1 MDAED
6 DARAEEASTI
16 GARARKIRRRRG
28 LSLEVA
34 AGLAGI
40 GKQYLSMLELGHRG
54 FNRRGLL
61 EDLAAALGCSVADLT
76 GQPYLPADRSTA
88 DALAALPSIRLA
100 LNDFGPMDVPDVTLR
115 PLGALVKLAD
125 KANEQCGQAYYS
137 LAGRDLGNLLA
148 ESQASAFTVPSAERD
163 QAFTTAVTA
172 CFAAGVVSSR
182 AGNIDL
188 AATAARRGYD
198 LAKQHDNPGLLGF
211 ARWYWALELTSMG
224 ARTRADALLTEG
236 IDALTPAVQVAAS
249 GTLPAEIVGMMHLQQ
264 ARTAARQHR
273 ADDAHAHLDEAAH
286 MADRVGE
293 RNGMRQHFGPTNV
306 AAWHVSIGVEL
317 GEGSKAY
324 EDATAAP
331 IGIDA
336 LGSRERA
343 SSLHF
348 DFARVLA
355 QENGPRDGDSIRHL
369 DTADRIAPQR
379 MRSDPLARDLA
390 LMLDRRATRR
400 VWELD
405 SLLNRF
411 GIGRGPRSVDN

>member
-1 MDAED
+1 MDAD
-6 DARAEEASTI
+6 EASTI

-28 LSLEVA
+28 LSLDVV

-40 GKQYLSMLELGHRG
+40 GKQYLSMLELGQRG

-61 EDLAAALGCSVADLT
+61 EDLATALGCSVADLT
-76 GQPYLPADRSTA
+76 GQPYLPTDGSTA

-100 LNDFGPMDVPDVTLR
+100 LNDFGPMDVPDVTSR
-115 PLGALVKLAD
+115 PLEALAKLAD
-125 KANEQCGQAYYS
+125 KANEQCGQAHYS
-137 LAGRDLGNLLA
+137 LAGHDLGSLLA
-148 ESQASAFTVPSAERD
+148 ESQASAFTAPQAKRG
-163 QAFTTAVTA
+163 QAFTSAVTA

-188 AATAARRGYD
+188 ASAAARRGYD

-224 ARTRADALLTEG
+224 ARARAHAVLSEG
-236 IDALTPAVQVAAS
+236 IDELTPAVQVSAS
-249 GTLPAEIVGMMHLQQ
+249 DTLPAEIVGMMHLQQ
-264 ARTAARQHR
+264 ARTAARQRR

-286 MADRVGE
+286 VAGKVGE

-306 AAWHVSIGVEL
+306 AAWRVSIGVEL
-317 GEGSKAY
+317 SEGAKAY

-336 LGSRERA
+336 LGSRERS

-355 QENGPRDGDSIRHL
+355 QEGGPRDGDSIRHL

-379 MRSDPLARDLA
+379 IRSDPMARDLV
-390 LMLDRRATRR
+390 LTLDRRTKHR
-400 VWELD
+400 VWELN
-405 SLLNRF
+405 SLRNRF
-411 GIGRGPRSVDN
+411 GIGGKGPRSVDN

>member
-1 MDAED
+1 MDV
-6 DARAEEASTI
+6 EEATSI
-16 GARARKIRRRRG
+16 GARARMIRRLRG
-28 LSLEVA
+28 LSLDVA

-40 GKQYLSMLELGHRG
+40 GKQYLSMLELGQRG
-54 FNRRGLL
+54 FNRRGLV
-61 EDLAAALGCSVADLT
+61 EDLANALGCSVADLA
-76 GQPYLPADRSTA
+76 GQPYLPSDRRSTA
-88 DALAALPSIRLA
+88 AALAAALSSIRLA

-115 PLGALVKLAD
+115 PLEALASLTD
-125 KANEQCGQAYYS
+125 KANEQCGQAHYS
-137 LAGRDLGNLLA
+137 QAGHDLGSLLA
-148 ESQASAFTVPSAERD
+148 ESQASALTVPPTERD
-163 QAFTTAVTA
+163 KAFTSAVIA

-198 LAKQHDNPGLLGF
+198 LAMQHDNPGLLGF
-211 ARWYWALELTSMG
+211 ARWYWALELTTTG
-224 ARTRADALLTEG
+224 ARARAHAVLSKG
-236 IDALTPAVQVAAS
+236 IDDLTPAVQVAAS
-249 GTLPAEIVGMMHLQQ
+249 DTLPAEVIGMMHLQQ
-264 ARTAARQHR
+264 ARTAARQQR

-286 MADRVGE
+286 VADRVGE

-306 AAWHVSIGVEL
+306 AAWRVSIGVEL
-317 GEGSKAY
+317 SEGAKAY

-331 IGIDA
+331 IGIAA

-355 QENGPRDGDSIRHL
+355 QEGGPRDGESIRHL

-379 MRSDPLARDLA
+379 IRSDALARDLV
-390 LMLDRRATRR
+390 LTLDRRAPRR

-405 SLLNRF
+405 SMRNRF
-411 GIGRGPRSVDN
+411 GVGSRSGPRSVDN

>member
-1 MDAED
+1 MD
-6 DARAEEASTI
+6 AEEASTI

-28 LSLEVA
+28 LSLDVV

-40 GKQYLSMLELGHRG
+40 GKQYLSMLELGQRG

-61 EDLAAALGCSVADLT
+61 EDLAGALGCSVADLT
-76 GQPYLPADRSTA
+76 GQPYLPTDRNTA

-115 PLGALVKLAD
+115 PVEALATLAD
-125 KANEQCGQAYYS
+125 KANEQCGQAHYS
-137 LAGRDLGNLLA
+137 LAGHDLGDLLPQ
-148 ESQASAFTVPSAERD
+148 SQASAFTVLRDERD
-163 QAFTTAVTA
+163 KAFTSAVTA

-188 AATAARRGYD
+188 ASTAARRGYD

-224 ARTRADALLTEG
+224 ARTRAQAVLSEG
-236 IDALTPAVQVAAS
+236 IDELTPAVQIAAS
-249 GTLPAEIVGMMHLQQ
+249 DTLPAEIVGMMHLQQ
-264 ARTAARQHR
+264 VRTAARQQR
-273 ADDAHAHLDEAAH
+273 ADDAHAHLDEAAR

-306 AAWHVSIGVEL
+306 AAWRVSIGVEL
-317 GEGSKAY
+317 SEGAKAY
-324 EDATAAP
+324 EDATAVP

-379 MRSDPLARDLA
+379 IRCDPLARDLV
-390 LMLDRRATRR
+390 LTLDRRARRR

-405 SLLNRF
+405 SLRNRF
-411 GIGRGPRSVDN
+411 GIAGQGPRSVDN

>member
-1 MDAED
+1 MDAD
-6 DARAEEASTI
+6 EASAI

-28 LSLEVA
+28 LSLDVV

-40 GKQYLSMLELGHRG
+40 GKQYLSMLELGQRG

-61 EDLAAALGCSVADLT
+61 EDLAAALSCSIADLT
-76 GQPYLPADRSTA
+76 GQPYLPTDRSTA

-115 PLGALVKLAD
+115 PLEALAKLAD
-125 KANEQCGQAYYS
+125 KANEQCGQARYS
-137 LAGRDLGNLLA
+137 LAGHDLGNLLA
-148 ESQASAFTVPSAERD
+148 ESQASAFTVLPTERD
-163 QAFTTAVTA
+163 EAFTSAVTA

-188 AATAARRGYD
+188 ATTAARRGYD

-224 ARTRADALLTEG
+224 ARARAQAVLSEG
-236 IDALTPAVQVAAS
+236 IDELTPAVQVSAS
-249 GTLPAEIVGMMHLQQ
+249 DTLPAEIVGMMHLQQ
-264 ARTAARQHR
+264 ARTAARQRR

-286 MADRVGE
+286 VADRVGE

-306 AAWHVSIGVEL
+306 AAWRVSIGVEL
-317 GEGSKAY
+317 SEGAKAY

-379 MRSDPLARDLA
+379 IRGDPLARDLV
-390 LMLDRRATRR
+390 LTLDRRARR
-400 VWELD
+400 RAWELD
-405 SLLNRF
+405 SLRNRF
-411 GIGRGPRSVDN
+411 GIGGQGPRSVDN

>member
-1 MDAED
+1 MDAEQ
-6 DARAEEASTI
+6 ARTM
-16 GARARKIRRRRG
+16 GQRARMIRRRRG
-28 LSLEVA
+28 LSLEVV

-40 GKQYLSMLELGHRG
+40 GKQYLSMLELGQRG

-76 GQPYLPADRSTA
+76 GQPYLPTDRSAA

-100 LNDFGPMDVPDVTLR
+100 LNDFGPMDLPDVTLR
-115 PLGALVKLAD
+115 PLEVLAKLAD
-125 KANEQCGQAYYS
+125 KANEHCGQARYS
-137 LAGRDLGNLLA
+137 LAGHDLGNLLA
-148 ESQASAFTVPSAERD
+148 ESQASAFTVPAAERD
-163 QAFTTAVTA
+163 QAFTSAVTA

-188 AATAARRGYD
+188 ASTAARRGYD

-224 ARTRADALLTEG
+224 ARARAQAVLSEG
-236 IDALTPAVQVAAS
+236 IDELTPAVQIAAS
-249 GTLPAEIVGMMHLQQ
+249 DTLPAEIVGMMHLQQ

-273 ADDAHAHLDEAAH
+273 AVDAHSHLDEAAH
-286 MADRVGE
+286 VADRVGE

-317 GEGSKAY
+317 GEGAKAY

-355 QENGPRDGDSIRHL
+355 QESGPRDGDAIRHL

-379 MRSDPLARDLA
+379 IRRDPLARDLV
-390 LMLDRRATRR
+390 LTLDRRAKRR
-400 VWELD
+400 VWELN
-405 SLLNRF
+405 SLRNRF
-411 GIGRGPRSVDN
+411 GIGGEGPRSVDN